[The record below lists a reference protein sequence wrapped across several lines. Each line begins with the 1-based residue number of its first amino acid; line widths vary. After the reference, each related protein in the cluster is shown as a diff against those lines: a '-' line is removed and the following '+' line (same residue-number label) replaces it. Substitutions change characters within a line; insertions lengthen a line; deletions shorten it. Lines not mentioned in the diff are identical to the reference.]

1 MQVSTDFEI
10 VEEAK
15 PPEPYPSAEHF
26 ESLEMSEDSVIHG
39 SALLKLYCALKN
51 IAGMKFTPEET
62 EAVLALITCHAPATA
77 AGVRFLV
84 VGLCT
89 LLACPQILRY
99 VTREMGKLLATS
111 STGIFMYLSI

>member
-10 VEEAK
+10 VDEGK
-15 PPEPYPSAEHF
+15 TPEPVYPRTEIY
-26 ESLEMSEDSVIHG
+26 ESLEMSEDNVIRG

-51 IAGMKFTPEET
+51 LAGMKFTHEEA
-62 EAVLALITCHAPATA
+62 EALLTLITCHAPPTA

-89 LLACPQILRY
+89 LLACPQIIRY
-99 VTREMGKLLATS
+99 VYYYYM
-111 STGIFMYLSI
+111 